1 MPTQPIQRTIEQVDL
16 SSRFPFSTT
25 VVASPAAAAETI
37 IAQINTRATTNDL
50 AVVSA
55 VVLFGWAA
63 YTVGT
68 NGTAVQLRIRQT
80 QVAGTLVAASGALT
94 GSQHGAA
101 ILSADDVAGVDTA
114 PPAGGIYVL
123 TMQVTAGS
131 AASTVS
137 AVLLNAIVI

>member
-1 MPTQPIQRTIEQVDL
+1 VPADPIRITSSGVDL
-16 SSRFPFSTT
+16 SDRFAASTT

-37 IAQINTRATTNDL
+37 IASLTLGANLSTKL
-50 AVVSA
+50 G
-55 VVLFGWAA
+55 VLLTGWAA

-68 NGTAVQLRIRQT
+68 NGTAVQLKLRQT
-80 QVAGTLVAASGALT
+80 NVSGTTVAATGALT

-101 ILSADDVAGVDTA
+101 ILSADDIQGLDTA
-114 PPAGGIYVL
+114 PVFPGQVYVL

-137 AVLLNAIVI
+137 AVFLAAFAI

>member
-1 MPTQPIQRTIEQVDL
+1 MPPIPISRALDGTDL
-16 SSRFPFSTT
+16 SARFPFSTT

-37 IAQINTRATTNDL
+37 IASLSTRATTNDL
-50 AVVSA
+50 AVVSG
-55 VVLFGWAA
+55 VILFGWAA

-68 NGTAVQLRIRQT
+68 NGTAVRFRLRQT
-80 QVAGTLVAASGALT
+80 DVAGAVKGDTGALT

-101 ILSADDVAGVDTA
+101 ILSDDNVMGVDTA
-114 PPAGGIYVL
+114 PPAGGVYVL

-137 AVLLNAIVI
+137 AVMLNAIVI